1 MHEIKPLY
9 VRDLYEKYRERLEI
23 DLLEEVGLDREIA
36 MAEAERPGLC
46 LAGYTKNRTEGRI
59 LIFGRAEIDF
69 LDDMDEAICRL
80 RLDAILDETI
90 PAIIVARGLKPITA
104 LTRACE
110 ERGIPIFT
118 TSISTM
124 RLYSALTMIL
134 SEEFSQQLSC
144 HGTFVEAF
152 GLGVL
157 ITGDS
162 AVGKSEAALGLIER
176 GHRLITDDVVR
187 IKKREGS
194 YLEGSGSELTR
205 HLLEIRG
212 IGIIN
217 VAHLYGAVC
226 VSEKQRLDIIVHLEA
241 WNDAHFYD
249 RVGLEDHHKDYLG
262 IKVPHHLVP
271 VKPGRDIVLLIE
283 TLVLNHRLKGLGY
296 NSAKEFNVK
305 LLETIAMKHQSKSE
319 VPP

>member
-1 MHEIKPLY
+1 MDEIKPLC
-9 VRDLYEKYRERLEI
+9 VRDLYEKYGMRLEI
-23 DLLEEVGLDREIA
+23 DLLTNVGLDREIT

-69 LDDMDEAICRL
+69 LSDMEASLCQL
-80 RLDAILDETI
+80 RLNTLLDETI
-90 PAIIVARGLKPITA
+90 PAIIVTRGLSPIA
-104 LTRACE
+104 PLRKACE
-110 ERGIPIFT
+110 QRGIPIFT
-118 TSISTM
+118 TNTTTM
-124 RLYSALTMIL
+124 RLYSSLTMIL

-152 GLGVL
+152 GVGVF

-162 AVGKSEAALGLIER
+162 AVGKSEAALGLIDR
-176 GHRLITDDVVR
+176 GHRLISDDVVR
-187 IKKREGS
+187 IRKREGS
-194 YLEGSGSELTR
+194 YLEGSGVELTR

-241 WNDAHFYD
+241 WNDDHFYD
-249 RVGLEDHHKDYLG
+249 RVGLEAHHKDYLG
-262 IKVPHHLVP
+262 IKVPYHLIP

-305 LLETIAMKHQSKSE
+305 LLETIAMKHQSQSE
-319 VPP
+319 VMS